1 MSKLAKQIN
10 AIFEGKVT
18 ASRSMKY
25 VNITKSVMDD
35 PVSYNRHY
43 KVSVTFEQTR
53 VVDRFGTDVKFS
65 DNISEEALKDIKRAI
80 IEEVFGEFRPL
91 LYEMKA
97 AIYNEDFYRLRETLA
112 KFEIEMFHDGI

>member
-18 ASRSMKY
+18 ESRSMKY
-25 VNITKSVMDD
+25 VDVTKSVMDD

-43 KVSVTFEQTR
+43 KVSATFEQTR

-97 AIYNEDFYRLRETLA
+97 AIYDEDFYRLRETLA

>member
-25 VNITKSVMDD
+25 VNVTKSVVDD
-35 PVSYNRHY
+35 PVSYNRQY
-43 KVSVTFEQTR
+43 KVSATFGQTR
-53 VVDRFGTDVKFS
+53 VVDRFGIDKFS

-97 AIYNEDFYRLRETLA
+97 AIYDEDFYRLRETLA
-112 KFEIEMFHDGI
+112 KLEIEMFHDGI

>member
-10 AIFEGKVT
+10 AIFEGKIT

-25 VNITKSVMDD
+25 VNVTKSVMDD

-43 KVSVTFEQTR
+43 KVSATFEQTR
-53 VVDRFGTDVKFS
+53 VVDRFGTDKFS

-97 AIYNEDFYRLRETLA
+97 AIYDEDFYRLRETLA
-112 KFEIEMFHDGI
+112 KLEIEMFHDGI

>member
-97 AIYNEDFYRLRETLA
+97 AIYDEDFYRLRETLA
-112 KFEIEMFHDGI
+112 KLEIEMFHDGI